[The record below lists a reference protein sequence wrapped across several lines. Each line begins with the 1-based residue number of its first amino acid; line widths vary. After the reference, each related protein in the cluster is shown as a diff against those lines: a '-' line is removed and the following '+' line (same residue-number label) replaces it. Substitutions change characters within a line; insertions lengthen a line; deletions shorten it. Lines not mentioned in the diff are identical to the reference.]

1 MARYVVD
8 DAEMH
13 LSEGASGTMLHIRLR
28 NIIDYEAMP
37 VFLLK

>member
-13 LSEGASGTMLHIRLR
+13 GASGTMLHIRLR